1 MFRLG
6 VSACLLGETVRY
18 DGSDRLSAAVTA
30 LADQFEMVPLC
41 PEVAIGLGVPRPTIG
56 VYQTEHGLRIHRNDD
71 PEFDVTEDLVA
82 YGRIQA
88 DQFLCGFILKS
99 RSPSCGIEDTPIMDA
114 DGGAV
119 THGAG
124 GFVIGLRGTD
134 PELPMISDERL
145 LDDDARSQ
153 FLEQVQAYARKRQF
167 IE

>member
-18 DGSDRLSAAVTA
+18 DGSDRLSVAVTT
-30 LADQFEMVPLC
+30 LADQFELVPLC

-56 VYQTEHGLRIHRNDD
+56 VFQTDNGLRVHRNDD
-71 PEFDVTEDLVA
+71 PEFDVTEDLEA

-99 RSPSCGIEDTPIMDA
+99 RSPSCGIEDTPIMDS
-114 DGGAV
+114 DGETVAQG
-119 THGAG
+119 GG
-124 GFVIGLRGTD
+124 GFVIGLRAAD

-145 LDDDARSQ
+145 LDDNARSQ
-153 FLEQVQAYARKRQF
+153 FLDQVLAYARKRQF
-167 IE
+167 LE